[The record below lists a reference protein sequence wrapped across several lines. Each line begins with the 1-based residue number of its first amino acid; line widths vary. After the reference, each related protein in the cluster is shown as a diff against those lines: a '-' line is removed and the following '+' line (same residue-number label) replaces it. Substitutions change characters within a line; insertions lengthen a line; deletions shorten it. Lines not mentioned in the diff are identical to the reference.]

1 MSVNM
6 GKRDSIKGLLAALAI
21 WHIMQQGREEVAFL
35 ELLSVLD
42 LMLNI

>member
-6 GKRDSIKGLLAALAI
+6 GKRDSIKGLLAVAI